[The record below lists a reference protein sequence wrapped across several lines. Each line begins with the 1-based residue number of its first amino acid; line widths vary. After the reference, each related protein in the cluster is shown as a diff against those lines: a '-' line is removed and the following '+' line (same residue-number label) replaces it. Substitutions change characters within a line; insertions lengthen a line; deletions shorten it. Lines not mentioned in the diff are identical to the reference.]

1 MILTLEYG
9 EDQKKNVLK
18 PSNNYRILLSGG
30 ILAPTSMPKLGQT
43 TTPFLNAIATLRAQ
57 IKALGLGFWTF

>member
-9 EDQKKNVLK
+9 EDQKKVSK

-57 IKALGLGFWTF
+57 IQALGLGFWTF